1 MAQARSPRPPIDLRG
16 TSQASTSCSSAPAM
30 PDICVRI
37 SHHSSSRRF
46 QKPITKSWWRFL
58 LIWWGLGWTLR
69 ACSPF
74 TKLHLEPA
82 MAAMGPLD
90 AAQET
95 EQDAGAVHHSALIEA
110 RAIVAYRASDVS

>member
-1 MAQARSPRPPIDLRG
+1 
-16 TSQASTSCSSAPAM
+16 
-30 PDICVRI
+30 
-37 SHHSSSRRF
+37 
-46 QKPITKSWWRFL
+46 
-58 LIWWGLGWTLR
+58 
-69 ACSPF
+69 
-74 TKLHLEPA
+74 